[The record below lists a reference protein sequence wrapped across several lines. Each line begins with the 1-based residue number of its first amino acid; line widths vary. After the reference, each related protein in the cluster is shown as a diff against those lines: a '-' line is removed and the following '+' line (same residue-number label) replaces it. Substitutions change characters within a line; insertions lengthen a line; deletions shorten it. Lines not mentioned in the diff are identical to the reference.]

1 MVRRKFPT
9 RRPYVGQQAQATLIV
24 SRGAAVNTRDVTGR
38 NVFRSRRAALPH
50 RRRRTEELAMIDPTA
65 AHADDAMLDGEPPV
79 GAHLVTRR
87 PGYLHHGI
95 YIGDGN
101 VIHYAG
107 WSRHASGGPVEV
119 VTLDGFRAGFGLA
132 VIRHARTPYDGTEAA
147 RRAASRLGECQY
159 RLLTNNCEHFCLWCL
174 FGVGRSEQVASCLR
188 NPVHGI
194 AVAVMLMGCVLA
206 ARCIR
211 R

>member
-1 MVRRKFPT
+1 
-9 RRPYVGQQAQATLIV
+9 
-24 SRGAAVNTRDVTGR
+24 
-38 NVFRSRRAALPH
+38 
-50 RRRRTEELAMIDPTA
+50 MIDPTA
-65 AHADDAMLDGEPPV
+65 AHADAADSNGEPPV

-107 WSRHASGGPVEV
+107 WSRDPNGGPVEV
-119 VTLDGFRAGFGLA
+119 VTLDGFRAGRALA
-132 VIRHARTPYDGTEAA
+132 VVRHAHTPYDGMQAA
-147 RRAASRLGECQY
+147 RRAASRLGECRY

-188 NPVHGI
+188 NPAHGL
-194 AVAVMLMGCVLA
+194 AVAAMLIAWVLA
-206 ARCIR
+206 ARLYPGMGGR
-211 R
+211 G